1 MFENG
6 IAVLTPPV
14 ESDGPTL
21 LLESA
26 RLEFQA
32 SLQLLADRA
41 CWVSGARGGA
51 IALEANGVMTYEAVA
66 GVCDC
71 EAGAPVPIEAEAMRE
86 CLAGKSVRVATV
98 GQEPTFAMAFPVVQD
113 ENGQDEKIVGGLE
126 LVSDRE
132 FTGEEQDR
140 ASRIAELVTV
150 ILEHRDAAERAGRM
164 EFREKELAP
173 PSLWH
178 VPEEAS
184 KPAPAQLAK
193 NDLEKPADS
202 KRGIAQVRGCT
213 ACGFPVSPA
222 RTLCVD
228 CERKSESVP
237 VPTELFA
244 IAAEES
250 WLSAHG
256 YTIASILVTALTVVL
271 IFWLRHH

>member
-32 SLQLLADRA
+32 SLQLLVERA
-41 CWVSGARGGA
+41 CWLSGARAGA

-66 GVCDC
+66 GICDC
-71 EAGAPVPIEAEAMRE
+71 EAGTPVPTDAEPLHE
-86 CLAGKSVRVATV
+86 CLAGKPVCVATV
-98 GQEPTFAMAFPVVQD
+98 GQEPAFAMAFPIVQD
-113 ENGQDEKIVGGLE
+113 EKVVGGMQ
-126 LVSDRE
+126 LVSGRE
-132 FTGEEQDR
+132 FSAEDQER

-150 ILEHRDAAERAGRM
+150 ILEHHDAAERAGRL

-173 PSLWH
+173 PSSWH
-178 VPEEAS
+178 VAAEA
-184 KPAPAQLAK
+184 PMPVPAQPAK
-193 NDLEKPADS
+193 NDSEKPEAAKHGVAEIRS
-202 KRGIAQVRGCT
+202 CA

-222 RTLCVD
+222 RTLCVE
-228 CERKSESVP
+228 CERKGESVP
-237 VPTELFA
+237 APTELFA
-244 IAAEES
+244 GAPEES

-256 YTIASILVTALTVVL
+256 YTIASIMVTALTVAL
-271 IFWLRHH
+271 IFWLRRH